1 VRSGVD
7 TLADLPPP
15 NPRRPMAE
23 ATTAGPLADLGV
35 SVPVL
40 AAPMAGGAST
50 PDLVLAAARSG
61 GLGFLAAGYQSPHA
75 IGEQIETVRRQTPTF
90 GVNVFAPPAVPVDRA
105 AYARYRD
112 LLLPEADRLG
122 VVLPEVPVEDDDNW
136 RDKVDLLVDAQVPLV
151 SFTFG
156 IPDRSVVSALHAAGS
171 VLAQT
176 VTSAEEAVRAA
187 TAGLDVVVLQGP
199 GAGGH
204 SATLTPERTPV
215 AEPLPGLVAEVR
227 SAVSLP
233 LVATGGLASADDVA
247 RTLRAGADAAMV
259 GTALLLAP
267 ESGTSAVHRAALGD
281 PTRGDTVVTR
291 AFTGRPARALP
302 NSFIATYDN
311 EAPAGYP
318 ALHHLTSPL
327 RRASAAA
334 GDPERVHLWAGTGYR
349 EAADQPAE
357 TILRRLAEAL

>member
-1 VRSGVD
+1 MS
-7 TLADLPPP
+7 
-15 NPRRPMAE
+15 E
-23 ATTAGPLADLGV
+23 AAITGPLAELGV

-75 IGEQIETVRRQTPTF
+75 LGEQIEAVRRQTPTF
-90 GVNVFAPPAVPVDRA
+90 GVNLFAPPPVPVDRA

-122 VVLPEVPVEDDDNW
+122 VVLPEVPVEDDDHW

-156 IPDRSVVSALHAAGS
+156 IPDAAVVTALHAAGS

-187 TAGLDVVVLQGP
+187 AAGLDVLVVQGS

-204 SATLTPERTPV
+204 SATLTPERVP
-215 AEPLPGLVAEVR
+215 AARPLPDLVAEVR
-227 SAVSLP
+227 GAVGLP
-233 LVATGGLASADDVA
+233 LVGTGGLASPDDVA
-247 RTLRAGADAAMV
+247 GTLRAGADAAMV
-259 GTALLLAP
+259 GTVLLLAP

-281 PTRGDTVVTR
+281 PSRGDTVVTR

-302 NSFIATYDN
+302 NAFIETYDR

-334 GDPERVHLWAGTGYR
+334 GDPEGVHLWAGTGYR
-349 EAADQPAE
+349 EAADQPAL
-357 TILRRLAEAL
+357 TILGGLATRL

>member
-1 VRSGVD
+1 M
-7 TLADLPPP
+7 PEP
-15 NPRRPMAE
+15 
-23 ATTAGPLADLGV
+23 ATTGPLADLGV
-35 SVPVL
+35 SVPML
-40 AAPMAGGAST
+40 AAPLAGGPST

-61 GLGFLAAGYQSPHA
+61 GLGFLAAGYQSPHVL
-75 IGEQIETVRRQTPTF
+75 GEQIDTVRRQTSRF
-90 GVNVFAPPAVPVDRA
+90 GVNLFAPPPVPVDGA

-122 VVLPEVPVEDDDNW
+122 VVLPEMPVEDDDHW
-136 RDKVDLLVDAQVPLV
+136 RDKVDLLVEAQVPLV

-156 IPDRSVVSALHAAGS
+156 IPDASVVTALHAAGS

-176 VTSAEEAVRAA
+176 VTSVEEAVRAEA
-187 TAGLDVVVLQGP
+187 AGLDALVVQGS

-204 SATLTPERTPV
+204 SATLTPERVPAV
-215 AEPLPGLVAEVR
+215 RPLPDLVAEVR
-227 SAVSLP
+227 STVGLP
-233 LVATGGLASADDVA
+233 VVATGGLATADDVA
-247 RTLRAGADAAMV
+247 ATLRAGADAAMV
-259 GTALLLAP
+259 GTVLLLAP

-281 PTRGDTVVTR
+281 PSRGDTVVTR

-302 NSFIATYDN
+302 NAFIAAYDS

-327 RRASAAA
+327 RRASAAT

-349 EAADQPAE
+349 DAVDQPAE
-357 TILRRLAEAL
+357 TLLRGLAAAL